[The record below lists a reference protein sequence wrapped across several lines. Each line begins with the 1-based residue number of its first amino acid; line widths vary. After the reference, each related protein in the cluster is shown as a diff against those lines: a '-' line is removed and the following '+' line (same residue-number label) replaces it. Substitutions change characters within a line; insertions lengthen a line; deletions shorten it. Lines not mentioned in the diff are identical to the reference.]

1 MDWRSHHAGT
11 AHYGRMELLPG
22 CSRPVLH
29 AGKDCCRPASR
40 HAGRAASKQGGQRS
54 LWVFPGCAGT
64 YEKTLDIPQEWEGE
78 KVFVEFDGVYG
89 NTTVSLNGSRLG
101 FHPYGYTP
109 FVVDLTR
116 RVRFGEPNRLEVAVD
131 NTQTPN
137 CRWYSGAGL
146 YREVKL
152 LHGPLCRIQHRGI
165 FIKQRASTGTPPP
178 FPRRCGWSTTAPCPS
193 TAMWTSR

>member
-1 MDWRSHHAGT
+1 MWSST
-11 AHYGRMELLPG
+11 
-22 CSRPVLH
+22 
-29 AGKDCCRPASR
+29 
-40 HAGRAASKQGGQRS
+40 
-54 LWVFPGCAGT
+54 
-64 YEKTLDIPQEWEGE
+64 
-78 KVFVEFDGVYG
+78 GVYG

-165 FIKQRASTGTPPP
+165 FIKTESIDGD
-178 FPRRCGWSTTAPCPS
+178 TATISVEVPGGQ
-193 TAMWTSR
+193 